1 MGEMELLRG
10 WVAALVSG
18 LHAEVDE
25 ETAARV
31 MEHCG
36 RACAAHFGSVAAVET
51 LRRDL
56 EGIDELL
63 DGLNQQEDFWCGRW
77 VRDGEVIT
85 SVCESCGCPLVQTG
99 WVEVSPTLCQC
110 SRGWVRAVF
119 EAVLDRPV
127 RVDLQQAIGRGDDVC
142 RYVVVPKR

>member
-1 MGEMELLRG
+1 MELLRG
-10 WVAALVSG
+10 WIAALVSG
-18 LHAEVDE
+18 LHAEADQ

-31 MEHCG
+31 MEYCG

-63 DGLNQQEDFWCGRW
+63 ERLNQQEDFWCGRW
-77 VRDGEVIT
+77 VRDGEVIY
-85 SVCESCGCPLVQTG
+85 SVCERCGCPLVQTG

-110 SRGWVRAVF
+110 SRGWVKTVF

-127 RVDLQQAIGRGDDVC
+127 DVDLQQAIGRGDAVC